1 MQARMKTQTIGDS
14 TETSLTVPSIEAKR
28 IYDAIISI
36 LNVAKLQTQLINDDD
51 GEELYSIE
59 DVFPNGSQSMALRGL
74 RTREG
79 LSNKEFADGL
89 GISESYLLSLENG
102 ENPITQE
109 LAELI
114 ASKYNTLARVF
125 L

>member
-14 TETSLTVPSIEAKR
+14 TEISLTVPSIEAKR

-36 LNVAKLQTQLINDDD
+36 LNVAKLSTQLINDE
-51 GEELYSIE
+51 GEKLYTID
-59 DVFPNGSQSMALRGL
+59 DVFPDGSPSMALQGL

-89 GISESYLLSLENG
+89 GISELYLTSLENG
-102 ENPITQE
+102 EAPITQE

-114 ASKYNTLARVF
+114 ASKYNTSPSIF